1 MSLTK
6 FEFKKIIQS
15 PIVVIAFI
23 ALLIIN
29 ICALLFGSQIGVY
42 TASQSPFDTNIQ
54 QAKQNGSFFAG
65 EINDKWY
72 QFHKQEMQKMIDDP
86 ANQVSDAEKQKIR
99 ESLIAEGY
107 SEQEIYNMG
116 NFIYIKKDLISSN
129 DYNKYENVE
138 VAINFYKNA
147 NNYGKMMAYKY
158 KSLYSGDKGIILAE
172 KAEEMYRDLA
182 ENYTAYYNYDLGYW
196 KLRNIHANYPFSIGL
211 LVLIG
216 LAPLFSAEYSR
227 KTDAI
232 ILSSKHGKRKLIFAK
247 IKAGLIFS
255 VASWVLIEVIN
266 TLIIAGI
273 YGTTG
278 AEAYWQNFQIDVAPF
293 PFNQLQITLVTL
305 ATSLLG
311 TIFLASIIMMISVF
325 SKNQFVSLLIGGI
338 ILIAPC
344 LNFAF
349 RNNNTLQCIYNFM
362 PTRVLTAI
370 NEWQIFDLLYLFGK
384 AIPIQYAVIGMALFI
399 SIVSLFLCGIIFKK
413 KQVEN

>member
-6 FEFKKIIQS
+6 FELKKIVQT
-15 PIVVIAFI
+15 PIVMIAFT
-23 ALLIIN
+23 ALLIVN
-29 ICALLFGSQIGVY
+29 ISALLFGSQIEGY
-42 TASQSPFDTNIQ
+42 TATQSPFDTNIH
-54 QAKQNGSFFAG
+54 QAKQYGSFFAG

-72 QFHKQEMQKMIDDP
+72 HFHKQEQQKMIDDP

-107 SEQEIYNMG
+107 SEQEISNMG
-116 NFIYIKKDLISSN
+116 NIIYIKRDLISSN
-129 DYNKYENVE
+129 DYNKYEDVE

-147 NNYGKMMAYKY
+147 NNYGQMLANKY
-158 KSLYSGDKGIILAE
+158 KSLYSGDKGIILAA
-172 KAEEMYRDLA
+172 KAEEMYTDLA

-196 KLRNIHANYPFSIGL
+196 KLRNMHANYPFSIGL

-255 VASWVLIEVIN
+255 LASWGLIEVIN
-266 TLIIAGI
+266 ILIIAGI

-311 TIFLASIIMMISVF
+311 TVFLASTIMMISVF
-325 SKNQFVSLLIGGI
+325 CKNQFASLLIGGI
-338 ILIAPC
+338 ILLAPC
-344 LNFAF
+344 LNFTF
-349 RNNNTLQCIYNFM
+349 TDNTILQSIYNFM
-362 PTRVLTAI
+362 PTRVLTAV
-370 NEWQIFDLLYLFGK
+370 NEWQMFDLLYSFGK
-384 AIPIQYAVIGMALFI
+384 AIPIQYAVIGMALLI
-399 SIVSLFLCGIIFKK
+399 SIVSLFLCSIIFKQ
-413 KQVEN
+413 KQVE